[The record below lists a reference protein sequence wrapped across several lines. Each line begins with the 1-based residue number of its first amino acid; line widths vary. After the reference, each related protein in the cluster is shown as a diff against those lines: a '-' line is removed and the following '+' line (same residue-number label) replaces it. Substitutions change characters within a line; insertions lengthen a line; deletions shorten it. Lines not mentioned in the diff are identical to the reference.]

1 MQQAGQAAATV
12 PETLVQ
18 PQAGGVP
25 ENAEVGNLLVL
36 LPKLQAVVIN
46 LAAAGVVDVGQRHR
60 VREMA
65 VSLRPYVRSLR
76 ELAILDGIEMA
87 MS

>member
-1 MQQAGQAAATV
+1 MPHATSSTHISK
-12 PETLVQ
+12 PLQ

-25 ENAEVGNLLVL
+25 VDAEVGNLLVL
-36 LPKLQAVVIN
+36 LPKLQAVAIN

-65 VSLRPYVRSLR
+65 VSLRPCVSSLR
-76 ELAILDGIEMA
+76 ELVILDGIEMA
-87 MS
+87 MG